1 MDLYDLTIKE
11 AHEGLIKKKFTSREL
26 TLSCLK
32 RIDKLEDRLNAFITV
47 TAELALEQ
55 AGKIDRLISHGG
67 RISSL
72 AGIPMAFKDLFCT
85 KGIETTAASNILKG
99 FIPPYDA
106 TVVKKLRDAGVVIVG
121 KTNHDAFAHGS
132 SGENSDFGVTH
143 NPWDLDCVPG
153 GSSSGSGAA
162 VAAGECLFA
171 TGTDTGSSIRLPA
184 AFCNLTGLKPT
195 YGRVSRY
202 GIIAMAS
209 SLDTIGCLTKNVTDH
224 ALVMNVMAG
233 HDPLDPTTPPV
244 LVPNYAKALVA
255 DIKGVKI
262 GVPKEY
268 FAKGIQLEVKRLTT
282 EAVEQMEELGAKI
295 TEVSL
300 PHTEYGLAVYCITCH
315 SEVSSNLARYDG
327 IRFGYS
333 QQKASSLSDVYF
345 RSRGEGFGAEAKRRI
360 LLGTFSLSAGY
371 YDAYYEKAQRVR
383 TLIKDD
389 FERAF
394 EKVDVIVAP
403 SSPTLPFML
412 GEKPEPLQMYLS
424 DIFLCPVNLAGIP
437 SLNIPCGFA
446 KGLPVG
452 IQVIGPQF
460 SEELLF
466 RVGYAYEQATGFYK
480 QRPPL
485 VCEKQQALSDK
496 R

>member
-1 MDLYDLTIKE
+1 MELCDLTISE
-11 AHEGLIKKKFTSREL
+11 AHAGLVRKKFSCREL
-26 TLSCLK
+26 VLSCLQ
-32 RIDKLEDRLNAFITV
+32 RIDRLEDKLNAFITI
-47 TAELALEQ
+47 TAESALEQ
-55 AGKIDRLISHGG
+55 ADKIDRSIARGQKISP
-67 RISSL
+67 L

-99 FIPPYDA
+99 FTPPYDA
-106 TVVKKLRDAGVVIVG
+106 TVVERLKKEGVVILG

-132 SGENSDFGVTH
+132 SGENSDFGVTR
-143 NPWDLDCVPG
+143 NPWDLKRVPG

-209 SLDTIGCLTKNVTDH
+209 SLDTIGCLTKDVTDH
-224 ALVMNVMAG
+224 ALVMKVMAG
-233 HDPLDPTTPPV
+233 HDPLDSTTLEIP
-244 LVPNYAKALVA
+244 VPNYTKALVP
-255 DIKGVKI
+255 DIKRLKI

-268 FAKGIQLEVKRLTT
+268 FGEGIQAEVKRLT
-282 EAVEQMEELGAKI
+282 ESAIKQMADLGASVKEI
-295 TEVSL
+295 SL
-300 PHTEYGLAVYCITCH
+300 PHTEYGVATYCLTCH

-333 QQKASSLSDVYF
+333 QQRGGGISDVYF
-345 RSRGEGFGAEAKRRI
+345 KSRGGGFGVEAKRRI

-371 YDAYYEKAQRVR
+371 YEAYYEKAQRVR
-383 TLIKDD
+383 TLIKKD
-389 FERAF
+389 FEKAF

-403 SSPTLPFML
+403 SSPTPPFKI
-412 GEKPEPLQMYLS
+412 GEKPKPLQMYLS
-424 DIFLCPVNLAGIP
+424 DVFLCPVNLAGIP
-437 SLNIPCGFA
+437 SLNLPCGFA

-452 IQVIGPQF
+452 VQVIGPQF

-466 RVGYAYEQATGFYK
+466 KVGYTYEQATNYWRQKPSLLKGEDT
-480 QRPPL
+480 Q
-485 VCEKQQALSDK
+485 
-496 R
+496 